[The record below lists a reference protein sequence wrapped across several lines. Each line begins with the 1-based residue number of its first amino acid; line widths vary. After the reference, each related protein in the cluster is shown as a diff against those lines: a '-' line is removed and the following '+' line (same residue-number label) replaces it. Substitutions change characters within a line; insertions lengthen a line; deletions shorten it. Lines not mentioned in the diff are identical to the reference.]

1 MQNRILRLTF
11 VALAFVGSLG
21 SLSPA
26 AAAAASAPLFDDPVI
41 AKGKGFE
48 IHQSQ
53 LDDSVA
59 ALKATL
65 ASQNQGISP
74 QDEPALRASM
84 LDRMVL
90 TRILVQRAT
99 DEDKAKAKEL
109 ADKFIA
115 DTKKKAPSEESY
127 RRQLIATG
135 LKPEVFEARA
145 LEQATVEKV
154 VEREVKA
161 KLSVTDQQI
170 RDLYEQGIDLKA
182 REVEATI
189 KKLEVAGNQ
198 DTSFYRDGTNR
209 LAQIEK
215 VNLARLERPETLKA
229 QVILLYTIDP
239 VTRAKLSEDAT
250 KAKLAVAEAAVK
262 KLRSGEDFAKLARQI
277 SEDPDVNRT
286 GGEYT
291 VSANTSMA
299 PELLD
304 ALFKLPVD
312 TVSEPIATRFG
323 VYVARVK
330 ERTPAGKV
338 PFTEV
343 QNDLRDFLLAQLVE
357 QQMPAYAERL
367 KKEYN
372 VEMPAAEAA
381 K

>member
-1 MQNRILRLTF
+1 MQLRFFRL
-11 VALAFVGSLG
+11 ALAAFALAGLLG
-21 SLSPA
+21 HAPRVSA
-26 AAAAASAPLFDDPVI
+26 ATSVPLFDDPVI

-48 IHQSQ
+48 IRQSE
-53 LDDSVA
+53 LDDSVT

-65 ASQNQGISP
+65 ASQNQGIAP
-74 QDEPALRASM
+74 QDEPALRASL

-154 VEREVKA
+154 VEREVKS
-161 KLSVTDQQI
+161 KLSVTDAQL
-170 RDLYEQGIDLKA
+170 RDLYEQGIDFKA
-182 REVEATI
+182 REVEAAV
-189 KKLEVAGNQ
+189 KKLEAAGNQ
-198 DTSFYRDGTNR
+198 DTAFYRDGTNR

-215 VNLARLERPETLKA
+215 INLARLDRPEQLKA

-239 VTRAKLSEDAT
+239 VTRAKLSEQAT
-250 KAKLAVAEAAVK
+250 KAKQAVAEAAVK
-262 KLRSGEDFAKLARQI
+262 KLRDGENFTKLARQI
-277 SEDPDVNRT
+277 SEDPDVGKT

-291 VSANTSMA
+291 VTANTSMA

-304 ALFKLPVD
+304 ALFKLPLN
-312 TVSEPIATRFG
+312 TVSDPIATRFG
-323 VYVARVK
+323 IYIARVK
-330 ERTPAGKV
+330 ERILGGKV
-338 PFTEV
+338 PFDEV
-343 QNDLRDFLLAQLVE
+343 KDDLREFLLGQLVE

-367 KKEYN
+367 KKEYH
-372 VEMPAAEAA
+372 VEMPATGDA

>member
-1 MQNRILRLTF
+1 MQLRF
-11 VALAFVGSLG
+11 FRLAFAVVAFAGLLG
-21 SLSPA
+21 NASRVSA
-26 AAAAASAPLFDDPVI
+26 AADVPLFDDPVV

-48 IHQSQ
+48 IHQSE
-53 LDDSVA
+53 LDDSVT

-65 ASQNQGISP
+65 ASQNQGIAP
-74 QDEPALRASM
+74 QDEPALRASL

-99 DEDKAKAKEL
+99 DEDKAKAKQL

-154 VEREVKA
+154 VEREVKS
-161 KLSVTDQQI
+161 KLSVSDQQI
-170 RDLYEQGIDLKA
+170 RDLYDQGIDIKA
-182 REVEATI
+182 RELEATI
-189 KKLEVAGNQ
+189 KKLETAGNQ
-198 DTSFYRDGTNR
+198 DTAFYRDGTNR

-215 VNLARLERPETLKA
+215 INLARLERPEQLKA

-239 VTRAKLSEDAT
+239 VTRAKLSEQAT
-250 KAKLAVAEAAVK
+250 KAKQAVAEAAVK
-262 KLRSGEDFAKLARQI
+262 KLRDGGDFTKLARQI
-277 SEDPDVNRT
+277 SEDPDVGKT

-291 VSANTSMA
+291 VTANTSMA

-304 ALFKLPVD
+304 ALFKLPLN
-312 TVSEPIATRFG
+312 TVSDPIATRFG
-323 VYVARVK
+323 LYIARVT
-330 ERTPAGKV
+330 ERIPGGKV
-338 PFTEV
+338 PFDEV
-343 QNDLRDFLLAQLVE
+343 KDDLREFLLGQLVE

-372 VEMPAAEAA
+372 VELTPGDAA

>member
-1 MQNRILRLTF
+1 MQNRSSGLAILAT
-11 VALAFVGSLG
+11 ALFYFLG
-21 SLSPA
+21 SSPVVH
-26 AAAAASAPLFDDPVI
+26 AASSVPLFDDPVI

-48 IHQSQ
+48 IHQSE
-53 LDDSVA
+53 LDDSVT
-59 ALKATL
+59 ALKGTL

-145 LEQATVEKV
+145 LEQATVERV
-154 VEREVKA
+154 VEREVKS

-170 RDLYEQGIDLKA
+170 RDLYEQGIDMKA

-189 KKLEVAGNQ
+189 KKLEAAGNQ
-198 DTSFYRDGTNR
+198 DTAFYRDGTNR

-215 VNLARLERPETLKA
+215 VNLARLDRPEIIKA

-239 VTRAKLSEDAT
+239 VTRAKLSEEAA
-250 KAKLAVAEAAVK
+250 KAKLAVATAAVK
-262 KLRSGEDFAKLARQI
+262 RLRDGEDFTKLARQI
-277 SEDPDVNRT
+277 SEDPDVSKT

-291 VSANTSMA
+291 VTANTSMA

-304 ALFKLPVD
+304 ALFKLPVN
-312 TVSEPIATRFG
+312 TVSDPITTRFG

-338 PFTEV
+338 PFDEV
-343 QNDLRDFLLAQLVE
+343 QSDLREFLLAQLVE

-372 VEMPAAEAA
+372 VEMPAVKAA